1 LGRAKNKSGLGKKAG
16 TTCSKRGV
24 VVPLS
29 GAARILERLVEQSST
44 RSIVKNRS
52 ITVGLVGRGIQ
63 SSRSPIMHEREGA
76 RLGISYRY
84 VLIDFDEL
92 QLQDSALGEIVD
104 AAQRLGFAGLNVTH
118 PFKQSVTV
126 LVTRLADD
134 AAVIGAVNTVVFVG
148 AERVGYNTDSGGFA
162 ESFSESMAGCSL
174 QNVLQ
179 LGAGGAGM
187 AVAHALFRLGAERLA
202 VFDIDEGRS
211 QHLAATLRDRMG
223 KYVEVAPSPAAA
235 VAQADGLVN
244 TTPVGMAKYPGMPL
258 RADLLSPRHW
268 VAEIIYFP
276 AETELVRRAR
286 ALGCRTLTGT
296 GMAVYQAVLSFELF
310 AGVSADRTAMSGH
323 FETAA

>member
-1 LGRAKNKSGLGKKAG
+1 
-16 TTCSKRGV
+16 
-24 VVPLS
+24 VPLP
-29 GAARILERLVEQSST
+29 GAARILDRLVEQSST
-44 RSIVKNRS
+44 RSTAGNRS

-63 SSRSPIMHEREGA
+63 ASRSPIMHEREGA

-92 QLQDSALGEIVD
+92 QLPDSALGEIVD

-118 PFKQSVTV
+118 PFKQSVTA
-126 LVTRLADD
+126 LLTRLADD
-134 AAVIGAVNTVVFVG
+134 AAVIGAVNTVVFAEG
-148 AERVGYNTDSGGFA
+148 ERVGYNTDSGGFA

-187 AVAHALFRLGAERLA
+187 AVAHALFKLGAEKVT
-202 VFDIDEGRS
+202 VFDTDEVRS
-211 QHLAATLRDRMG
+211 RHLAATLRDRMG
-223 KYVEVAPSPAAA
+223 ERVEIAPSPAAA
-235 VAQADGLVN
+235 IAQADGLVN